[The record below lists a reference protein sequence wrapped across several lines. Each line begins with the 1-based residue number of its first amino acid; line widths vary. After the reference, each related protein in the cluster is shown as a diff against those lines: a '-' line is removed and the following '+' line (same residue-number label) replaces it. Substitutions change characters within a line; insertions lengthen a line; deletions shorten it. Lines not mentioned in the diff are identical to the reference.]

1 MRGEI
6 RAIRDRLHANWVSV
20 YGSDVERLTET
31 AEEALRRGLQVS
43 IQPRAFDE
51 PQVDALEKLRQTA
64 VQAERL
70 RRNYE
75 PEVIL
80 VIGCEFMLFTPG
92 IIPGADFFERVEF
105 LTKGEFDMAELQRK
119 LRVYTEKAVKVAR
132 SNFHGRI
139 TYGAASDLEQVDW
152 SLLDIVGLDYYSYHE
167 DRAAHTKEL
176 APFRRWNKPIM
187 ILEFGCCTFTGAPE
201 LGGMGWEIVDF
212 EKDPV
217 EIKPGYYRDE
227 AEQARHLRNML
238 EVFTEERFLGASPYT
253 FISPDAPHRKARKYD
268 EDIAAFSLC
277 KVIRDRSNDPG
288 SPYRWEPK
296 KSFDAV
302 SAFYQTC

>member
-1 MRGEI
+1 
-6 RAIRDRLHANWVSV
+6 
-20 YGSDVERLTET
+20 
-31 AEEALRRGLQVS
+31 
-43 IQPRAFDE
+43 
-51 PQVDALEKLRQTA
+51 LEKLRQTA

-70 RRNYE
+70 RRNHE

-92 IIPGADFFERVEF
+92 IVPGADFFERVEF
-105 LTKGEFDMAELQRK
+105 LTKGEFDMAELQQK
-119 LRVYTEKAVKVAR
+119 LGIYTTKAVKVAR
-132 SNFHGRI
+132 SNFGGRI
-139 TYGAASDLEQVDW
+139 TYGAASDLEQIDW
-152 SLLDIVGLDYYSYHE
+152 PLFDIVGLDYYSYHA
-167 DRAAHTKEL
+167 DRAGHIEEL
-176 APFRRWNKPIM
+176 APFRRWEKPIM

-212 EKDPV
+212 EKNPV
-217 EIKPGYYRDE
+217 EIKPGYYRNE

-238 EVFTEERFLGASPYT
+238 EVFTAEGVLGASPYT
-253 FISPDAPHRKARKYD
+253 FISPDAPHRKARKDD

-277 KVIRDRSNDPG
+277 KVIRDRSHDPR

-302 SAFYQTC
+302 SSFYTTC